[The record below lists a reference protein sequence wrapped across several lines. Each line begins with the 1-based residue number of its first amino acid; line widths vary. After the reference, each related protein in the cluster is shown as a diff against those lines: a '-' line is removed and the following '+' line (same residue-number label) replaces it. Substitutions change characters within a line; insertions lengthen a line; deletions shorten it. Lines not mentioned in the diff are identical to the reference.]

1 MKQLAIWILGLIECP
16 ILLMMKFIKVLGG
29 NISADSAVGGGKVI
43 KIPRDTLR
51 IKGPDPPQP
60 PSSEPARC
68 LLSSSQKA
76 DVCLLT
82 QRALVAP
89 EISLRDSRIYSFWQ

>member
-29 NISADSAVGGGKVI
+29 NISADSAVGGGKLI

-60 PSSEPARC
+60 PSSERAVMFALLEPERLLTGEPARF
-68 LLSSSQKA
+68 
-76 DVCLLT
+76 
-82 QRALVAP
+82 
-89 EISLRDSRIYSFWQ
+89 SRT